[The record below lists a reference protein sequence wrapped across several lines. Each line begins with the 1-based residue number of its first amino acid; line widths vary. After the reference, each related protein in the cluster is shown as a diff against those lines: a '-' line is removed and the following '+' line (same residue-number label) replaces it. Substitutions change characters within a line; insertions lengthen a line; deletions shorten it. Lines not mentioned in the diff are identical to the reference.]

1 MKKDNNSKAKIL
13 RQKAVEILNKKLPN
27 MVLQLSDDEV
37 IKLIYE
43 LEVHQIELEMQ
54 TEELMRAKEQVAELA
69 IQKYAR
75 LFDFAPFVY
84 FTLSKEGEILE
95 VNLFGGE
102 FLGNGR
108 QLLKNIPFSIFIS
121 SDSLPIYNR
130 FLEKVFKSN
139 AIENC
144 ELTLLTI

>member
-69 IQKYAR
+69 MIIFQNH
-75 LFDFAPFVY
+75 
-84 FTLSKEGEILE
+84 T
-95 VNLFGGE
+95 VN
-102 FLGNGR
+102 
-108 QLLKNIPFSIFIS
+108 
-121 SDSLPIYNR
+121 IYC
-130 FLEKVFKSN
+130 LH
-139 AIENC
+139 
-144 ELTLLTI
+144 